1 MSHLTQTKLARLKQ
15 RKDTARPSHGS
26 NMRTASILIVEDEPS
41 IIDPLA
47 LSLERENYH
56 VLIAEDGLSACRLIG
71 EEEPDLIIL
80 DILLPDF
87 NGWEVCRMLRQHPIP
102 RIATT
107 PVIMLTALTS
117 PEDKI
122 RGLELGADLFLP
134 KPFSIRELQLLSA
147 KLIERRQHTILLE
160 QDLQKITRQ
169 QEERINFTHLLF
181 HELRNQLFVIDGYT
195 QLLSSGHKTDNYK
208 DAILRSSE
216 YLNTLA
222 EDMLLIRQ
230 VQDGGFRLNSESLII
245 KDVLQEMI
253 EVYATQAQEKDVNFN
268 LVCDDDGQ
276 AILLNRPALK
286 VILSTLIDNALKY
299 GPAGQTV
306 TIDCCQAL
314 DLIVIKVID
323 RGVKIPTEERERI
336 FEPFYRA
343 KTFAKQIRGSGLGLH
358 GVKVLSR
365 AMGGNVNLENI
376 KEEGNCFQV
385 SLPLTPDKT

>member
-1 MSHLTQTKLARLKQ
+1 MSHLTQINLARSKR
-15 RKDTARPSHGS
+15 RKD
-26 NMRTASILIVEDEPS
+26 TASILIVEDEPS

-47 LSLERENYH
+47 LSLERENYD
-56 VLIAEDGLSACRLIG
+56 VLIAEDGLSACRMIG
-71 EEEPDLIIL
+71 EERPDLIIL

-87 NGWEVCRMLRQHPIP
+87 NGWEVCRMLRQHPIS

-122 RGLELGADLFLP
+122 RGLELGADFFLP

-147 KLIERRQHTILLE
+147 KLIERRQHSILLE
-160 QDLQKITRQ
+160 QNLQNITRQ

-181 HELRNQLFVIDGYT
+181 HELRNQLAIIGGYT
-195 QLLSSGHKTDNYK
+195 QLLSSGHKTDSYK
-208 DAILRSSE
+208 DVILKSSD
-216 YLNTLA
+216 YLNSLA

-230 VQDGGFRLNSESLII
+230 VQDGGFRLNRESLII
-245 KDVLQEMI
+245 KDVLQEMV
-253 EVYATQAQEKDVNFN
+253 EVYATQAREKGVNFN
-268 LVCDDDGQ
+268 LLCDDDGQ
-276 AILLNRPALK
+276 ALLLNRPALK

-306 TIDCCQAL
+306 TIDCCQAM
-314 DLIVIKVID
+314 DLAVIKVID
-323 RGVKIPTEERERI
+323 RGEQIPTEERVRI

-358 GVKVLSR
+358 GVRVLSR
-365 AMGGNVNLENI
+365 AMGGNVTLEDI
-376 KEEGNCFQV
+376 KG
-385 SLPLTPDKT
+385 